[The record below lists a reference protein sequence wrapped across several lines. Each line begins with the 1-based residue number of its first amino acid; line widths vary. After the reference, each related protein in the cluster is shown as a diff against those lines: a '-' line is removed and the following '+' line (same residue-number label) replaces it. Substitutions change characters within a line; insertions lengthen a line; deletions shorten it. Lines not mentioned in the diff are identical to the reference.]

1 MDGAS
6 GQRIL
11 ADDMRTRGL
20 KPPVLPKVA
29 EIISASSSFEQ
40 LIGSG
45 QITHTGQPELSAL
58 VTNCEHRAI
67 GSGGGFGYKAIA
79 DDQDITLMDSAVLAA
94 WLCATDKPRQ
104 KRQSISY

>member
-1 MDGAS
+1 M
-6 GQRIL
+6 
-11 ADDMRTRGL
+11 
-20 KPPVLPKVA
+20 KPPVLPKVS
-29 EIISASSSFEQ
+29 EIISASSIFEQ